1 MGKTELKDITYEEAD
16 DYCLKH
22 YGITLAEK
30 MDRIHQDWIDKLKET
45 IMEEKEEERWEKLS

>member
-30 MDRIHQDWIDKLKET
+30 MDRVHQDWIEKLKET
-45 IMEEKEEERWEKLS
+45 ILEEKGEKA